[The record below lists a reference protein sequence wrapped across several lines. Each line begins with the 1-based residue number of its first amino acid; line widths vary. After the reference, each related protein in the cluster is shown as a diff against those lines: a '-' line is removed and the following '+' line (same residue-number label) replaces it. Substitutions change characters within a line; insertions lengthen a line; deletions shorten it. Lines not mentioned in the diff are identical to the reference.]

1 MTQKDQSSSEKITD
15 SQILEDM
22 EAVVASDESSQSS
35 GSGQSPSSDDTE
47 EIKNL
52 KNSLIRTQADYQN
65 LLMRIERDRSDMVHF
80 LSAKILLPLLTQVD
94 NLERAVKLKEGVE
107 GDTFIDGI
115 RSMLAW
121 FQKYLESQWVTPFD
135 SLSQEV
141 DPDRH
146 EVMTE
151 MAGESGKIIQEFER
165 GYNLRERVLRH
176 AKVVVG
182 NGN

>member
-115 RSMLAW
+115 RSMLA
-121 FQKYLESQWVTPFD
+121 
-135 SLSQEV
+135 
-141 DPDRH
+141 
-146 EVMTE
+146 
-151 MAGESGKIIQEFER
+151 
-165 GYNLRERVLRH
+165 
-176 AKVVVG
+176 
-182 NGN
+182 